1 MVRARPLRKVPASS
15 LFTAALGLLAGVW
28 VVNSGVSRARALPV
42 PEWAGVA
49 HSRQPPEQPP
59 EPPPASEEEEEG
71 APAAEAATEAPAD
84 EGTPG
89 EIPTE
94 EIPGE
99 AATDGGDVSEEGE
112 PEEEDGDAGRRAP
125 EVVTA
130 PVGILPGRLVAAP
143 APVPGASI
151 IGMLLRDDGFLLHAA
166 GGEVIAYEPD
176 GRSAR
181 WGLPGAGAAFI
192 GEHSG
197 DVVLLDASG
206 EVALRRIS
214 DGVRVGGFST
224 GFAPDRGS
232 LGGGTPEW
240 QPASEPPSH
249 SESHSGSQ
257 RGAEPGSRTGSKG
270 GPAPAA
276 LADGVLYWVSGGTV
290 RGYGIPAGVLVL
302 EAELPEGEA
311 TSVVVTSVGE
321 ESPGDLPPLL
331 LVSLGGGGL
340 AAVGSTPGTTRGA
353 VRWQVAGAGPVI
365 GPALPFPAEGLA
377 FFGDEG
383 GDLTAVDLETGGERW
398 RWKLA
403 EGFRHPPLLSRG
415 RLYAATKA
423 NSLYCFDARRG
434 GERWRAAL
442 PGRPAAP
449 PLRIAGA
456 ILVVTQDGLLVE
468 VNGETG
474 ARIGSPRDLESEV
487 LGVVRRAGD
496 GARDEGWRDRRLFL
510 GLRDGRLAVFG
521 PRIGGEAP

>member
-1 MVRARPLRKVPASS
+1 MVPARPPRNAPASS
-15 LFTAALGLLAGVW
+15 PVAAALWLLTGVW
-28 VVNSGVSRARALPV
+28 VVDSGVLD
-42 PEWAGVA
+42 AGVRPA
-49 HSRQPPEQPP
+49 LGSTAPAPPWQPPEQPP
-59 EPPPASEEEEEG
+59 ESPPGQSSGEQEETQGAEPPVGAEAPAEEG
-71 APAAEAATEAPAD
+71 ASGETPA
-84 EGTPG
+84 G
-89 EIPTE
+89 

-99 AATDGGDVSEEGE
+99 AAPDGSGGADGEEVA
-112 PEEEDGDAGRRAP
+112 EEDEDPGRRAP

-130 PVGILPGRLVAAP
+130 PVGILPGRLVATPSP
-143 APVPGASI
+143 APGASI
-151 IGMLLRDDGFLLHAA
+151 IGMILEDDGFFLHAA

-176 GRSAR
+176 GRSTR
-181 WGLPGAGAAFI
+181 WGLPGADAAFVA
-192 GEHSG
+192 EHSG
-197 DVVLLDASG
+197 NIVLLDGSG
-206 EVALRRIS
+206 HVALRRIS

-224 GFAPDRGS
+224 GFAPDRGRLAGLAS
-232 LGGGTPEW
+232 ESPPGPRPGSEPGPHPEREPESEPGPNRG
-240 QPASEPPSH
+240 PAS
-249 SESHSGSQ
+249 
-257 RGAEPGSRTGSKG
+257 
-270 GPAPAA
+270 AA
-276 LADGVLYWVSGGTV
+276 LADGVLYWVSAGAL
-290 RGYGIPAGVLVL
+290 RGYRIPAGDLVL

-311 TSVVVTSVGE
+311 SSVVVGAAGE
-321 ESPGDLPPLL
+321 DSPSDLPPIL
-331 LVSLGGGGL
+331 LVSLGGGGA

-353 VRWQVAGAGPVI
+353 VRWQVTGAGPVI
-365 GPALPFPAEGLA
+365 GPALVFPAEGLV

-383 GDLTAVDLETGGERW
+383 GDLTAVDLETGRERW

-474 ARIGSPRDLESEV
+474 ARIGSPRDLESEI
-487 LGVVRRAGD
+487 LGVVRRVGD
-496 GARDEGWRDRRLFL
+496 GAREEGWRDRRLFL